1 MPNFASPDHFCLLML
16 LLLIIWSPNL
26 APPDHFARF
35 ICSSSLFSSSRCAP
49 LDNLRSLFRSH
60 FALLYWLVLYIFFHF
75 AFPYHLLSWLT
86 LLTILL
92 FLFCSYSPICFPY
105 LAPLVYFL
113 LLIWT
118 LLTIL
123 LPSCGCSRPFWSP
136 HFGFILFN
144 LLIWLLQTIFSSSLS
159 YSSLF
164 ALLFSLHFTIFLCS
178 FRSHFALLIWL
189 LPKVVVFL
197 FLGKV

>member
-1 MPNFASPDHFCLLML
+1 MRFFFFFFFWGGGGMPNFASPDHFCLLML

-49 LDNLRSLFRSH
+49 LDNFRSLFRSH

-113 LLIWT
+113 EITKVPLRLFWKFRF
-118 LLTIL
+118 LKEKVTIL
-123 LPSCGCSRPFWSP
+123 PLGNYGRATLPTLK
-136 HFGFILFN
+136 ILIFKGKG
-144 LLIWLLQTIFSSSLS
+144 TISI
-159 YSSLF
+159 SLF
-164 ALLFSLHFTIFLCS
+164 
-178 FRSHFALLIWL
+178 W
-189 LPKVVVFL
+189 
-197 FLGKV
+197 